1 MLLVLHCNIDACF
14 LYRTV
19 TSTIL
24 LVYKRLSITR
34 RSQLNTLATKEKI
47 LIYLTLILGIV
58 SRISGYTAAFKS
70 FNVFG
75 IKLNIYIKFCVLG
88 QHLYKEVYFGKTFKW
103 SFVFWDTI
111 YINFCILGQ
120 HLFKVLFLGQH
131 LHKFVC
137 FGTIFI

>member
-1 MLLVLHCNIDACF
+1 MSKSNHIPT
-14 LYRTV
+14 YQK
-19 TSTIL
+19 S
-24 LVYKRLSITR
+24 K
-34 RSQLNTLATKEKI
+34 KI

-103 SFVFWDTI
+103 SFVFKLALLTQKCLTYW
-111 YINFCILGQ
+111 
-120 HLFKVLFLGQH
+120 
-131 LHKFVC
+131 
-137 FGTIFI
+137 